1 MTDISLFTA
10 IGAVITLAAVFG
22 YLNHR
27 FLRLPPTIGV
37 VVIALVASLGTIGID
52 AVVPSLGIGGAVR
65 TAILGIDF
73 HEVLMKGMLSFLL
86 FAGALHVNLG
96 DLLSRKWAIGS
107 MATVGVVLSTFL
119 VGLAIYGVTQALG
132 LPLAL
137 IYCLVFGALIAP
149 TDPVAVLGILKTV
162 KVPASLQAKIAG
174 ESLFN
179 DGVGIVVFIIM
190 TAIAVG
196 SAHGGSITALDVV
209 ILFVRETLGGAALG
223 LATGFLAYYAMK
235 SIDDHN
241 VEVMITLALVMAT
254 YGIASALHLSGPIA
268 VVLAGILIGNR
279 GSRFAMSETTRE
291 HVHTFW
297 SLLDEMMNAALFL
310 LIGFEVVALSLTGEV
325 GILMALAI
333 PIVLAARFV
342 SVGTPLTLL
351 GLRREYTKGALPV
364 LTWGG
369 LRGGISVALALSLPA
384 GPERDIILAVT
395 YAVVIFS
402 IVVQGL
408 TVRAL
413 VERVAPPGRD
423 QGGRQAI
430 LRAVSRHA
438 TIQRSVVS
446 LGVALG

>member
-107 MATVGVVLSTFL
+107 IATVGVVLSTFL
-119 VGLAIYGVTQALG
+119 VGFAVYGVTQALG

-149 TDPVAVLGILKTV
+149 TDPIASLGILKTV

-297 SLLDEMMNAALFL
+297 SVLDEMMNAALFL

-351 GLRREYTKGALPV
+351 GLRREYTKGAIPV

-384 GPERDIILAVT
+384 GPEREIILAVT

-413 VERVAPPGRD
+413 VERV
-423 QGGRQAI
+423 
-430 LRAVSRHA
+430 VSPDVTKANDKRH
-438 TIQRSVVS
+438 
-446 LGVALG
+446 

>member
-119 VGLAIYGVTQALG
+119 VGLAVYGVTQALG

-179 DGVGIVVFIIM
+179 DGVGIVVFIIV

-297 SLLDEMMNAALFL
+297 SVLDEMMNAALFL

-351 GLRREYTKGALPV
+351 GLRREYTKGAIPV

-413 VERVAPPGRD
+413 VERV
-423 QGGRQAI
+423 
-430 LRAVSRHA
+430 VSSDVTKANDKQH
-438 TIQRSVVS
+438 
-446 LGVALG
+446 

>member
-107 MATVGVVLSTFL
+107 IATVGVVLSTFL
-119 VGLAIYGVTQALG
+119 VGFAVYGVTQALG

-149 TDPVAVLGILKTV
+149 TDPITVLGILKTV

-297 SLLDEMMNAALFL
+297 SVLDEMMNAALFL

-351 GLRREYTKGALPV
+351 GLRREYTKGAIPV

-413 VERVAPPGRD
+413 VERV
-423 QGGRQAI
+423 
-430 LRAVSRHA
+430 VSPDVTKANDKRH
-438 TIQRSVVS
+438 
-446 LGVALG
+446 

>member
-107 MATVGVVLSTFL
+107 IATVGVVLSTFL
-119 VGLAIYGVTQALG
+119 VGLAVYGITQALG

-297 SLLDEMMNAALFL
+297 SVLDEMMNAALFL

-351 GLRREYTKGALPV
+351 GLRREYTKGAIPV

-413 VERVAPPGRD
+413 VERV
-423 QGGRQAI
+423 
-430 LRAVSRHA
+430 VSPDVTKANDKRH
-438 TIQRSVVS
+438 
-446 LGVALG
+446 

>member
-107 MATVGVVLSTFL
+107 IATVGVVLSTFL
-119 VGLAIYGVTQALG
+119 VGFAVYGVTQALG

-149 TDPVAVLGILKTV
+149 TDPIAVLGILKTV

-279 GSRFAMSETTRE
+279 GSRFAMSESTRE

-297 SLLDEMMNAALFL
+297 SVLDEMMNAALFL

-351 GLRREYTKGALPV
+351 GLRREYTKGAIPV

-384 GPERDIILAVT
+384 GPEREIILAVT

-413 VERVAPPGRD
+413 VERV
-423 QGGRQAI
+423 
-430 LRAVSRHA
+430 VSPDVTKANDKRH
-438 TIQRSVVS
+438 
-446 LGVALG
+446 

>member
-107 MATVGVVLSTFL
+107 IATVGVVLSTFL
-119 VGLAIYGVTQALG
+119 VGFAVYGVTQALG

-149 TDPVAVLGILKTV
+149 TDPIAVLGILKTV

-209 ILFVRETLGGAALG
+209 MLFVRETLGGAALG

-297 SLLDEMMNAALFL
+297 SVLDEMMNAALFL

-351 GLRREYTKGALPV
+351 GLRREYTKGAIPV

-384 GPERDIILAVT
+384 GPEREIILAVT

-413 VERVAPPGRD
+413 VERV
-423 QGGRQAI
+423 
-430 LRAVSRHA
+430 VSPDVTKANDKRH
-438 TIQRSVVS
+438 
-446 LGVALG
+446 

>member
-107 MATVGVVLSTFL
+107 IATVGVVLSTFL
-119 VGLAIYGVTQALG
+119 VGFAVYGVTQALG

-149 TDPVAVLGILKTV
+149 TDPIAVLGILKTV

-297 SLLDEMMNAALFL
+297 SVLDEMMNAALFL

-351 GLRREYTKGALPV
+351 GLRREYTKGAIPV

-384 GPERDIILAVT
+384 GPEREIILAVT

-413 VERVAPPGRD
+413 VERV
-423 QGGRQAI
+423 
-430 LRAVSRHA
+430 VSPDVTKANDKQH
-438 TIQRSVVS
+438 
-446 LGVALG
+446 